1 MCKRHIVSIPQTDPP
16 SGQFWLDVDRSAS
29 AEVTSEQNGCPC
41 RVFVWRD
48 ACYLEHY
55 FDLMMSA
62 FLFGRGGTM
71 SRLLVFRSKVIYA
84 AHFCLFFMVVI
95 CSAQESKVMGEV
107 RFEGATKVEKDSGV
121 WVDGNYVGFLKEL
134 HGNKKVMLLP
144 GEHEI
149 SVRQSGYDDFLRKI
163 VVEPGQVQTV
173 QVAAMHLSPRAT
185 TPDVTATLKLS
196 VEPGR
201 AAVFLDDKYV
211 GHASEFGGLH
221 SMLISPGRH
230 RIKVGLPGYRTFET
244 EVNLLAGQKSEV
256 KTELVKGSIQQASP
270 EIKEPK

>member
-1 MCKRHIVSIPQTDPP
+1 MSRVLVIRFQKVLFA
-16 SGQFWLDVDRSAS
+16 QFYLFIAVGLAS
-29 AEVTSEQNGCPC
+29 AQN
-41 RVFVWRD
+41 
-48 ACYLEHY
+48 
-55 FDLMMSA
+55 
-62 FLFGRGGTM
+62 
-71 SRLLVFRSKVIYA
+71 
-84 AHFCLFFMVVI
+84 
-95 CSAQESKVMGEV
+95 SKVMGEV

-134 HGNKKVMLLP
+134 HGDKKVILLP

-149 SVRQSGYDDFLRKI
+149 SVRQSGYDDFLRRI

-173 QVAAMHLSPRAT
+173 GVIMHVSPRAQ
-185 TPDVTATLKLS
+185 TPDVTAELKLN
-196 VEPGR
+196 VTPGR

-221 SMLISPGRH
+221 SMLISPGKH

-256 KTELVKGSIQQASP
+256 KTELVKGSIVQASA
-270 EIKEPK
+270 EIKNQQ